1 MIITSKAEPG
11 NSKTRLGMINHFC
24 NHTVI
29 FINNELLLLSNLLF
43 LPPLDFYVSTIKLI
57 ALTARS
63 AKSFKF

>member
-11 NSKTRLGMINHFC
+11 NSKTRLGIINHFC

-29 FINNELLLLSNLLF
+29 FINNELFLLSNLLF
-43 LPPLDFYVSTIKLI
+43 LPSLDFLCIKLI